1 MRVVGI
7 DAGTRRIGLAMS
19 DATAVLASPW
29 KAVSA
34 TGDPR
39 MDAERL
45 AETIQLELA
54 RLDESLQAIVV
65 GHPRRLDGSPTQITG
80 HVEALAGALR
90 ELVQVPVVL
99 QDERLTSL
107 EAEARLAEREKDW
120 RTRKQKLDAAAAAVM
135 LQDYLDT
142 LTR

>member
-19 DATAVLASPW
+19 DATAVLATPW
-29 KAVSA
+29 KAVAA

-45 AETIQLELA
+45 AETIQLELV

>member
-1 MRVVGI
+1 VRVVGI

>member
-29 KAVSA
+29 KSVSA